1 MTRVE
6 VTYHDG
12 VDTTSTARFS
22 FGKQEDA
29 ETIEGRLILCPDSD
43 DPLVLRIPIDGRLE
57 IKAV

>member
-6 VTYHDG
+6 ITYHDG
-12 VDTTSTARFS
+12 VDTTSTTRFS

-29 ETIEGRLILCPDSD
+29 ETVEGRLIISPDSD

>member
-6 VTYHDG
+6 ITYHDG

-29 ETIEGRLILCPDSD
+29 EINEGRLILSPDSD